1 MGIEVET
8 FSQNHPPLNHHHWKK
23 ERRPNKTPPHGIF
36 RPHHGISQP
45 LDTVH
50 LTTWKPPKCATAS
63 ANQLPQTHHTQ
74 KRWQRHTLLQTG
86 YHSSARH
93 RHSLP
98 PGAKIGILEENEKDK
113 TALPSPISKLPS
125 TRPALSKPPSWVL
138 LLRKPLRIA
147 KENRNPRYHLSSTSS
162 CREMEKLS
170 QPPSFVSSCHCHLP
184 ARRTTSLPL
193 SPPRPHYLP
202 L

>member
-8 FSQNHPPLNHHHWKK
+8 FSSPLEKRTTSQQNTAPRHLPSSPRHRAQNHPTVGH
-23 ERRPNKTPPHGIF
+23 RPPHNVEAPQCATPP
-36 RPHHGISQP
+36 
-45 LDTVH
+45 
-50 LTTWKPPKCATAS
+50 

-98 PGAKIGILEENEKDK
+98 PGAKIGILEQNEKDK

-125 TRPALSKPPSWVL
+125 TRPALSKPQPPSLV
-138 LLRKPLRIA
+138 LRKPLRIA

-170 QPPSFVSSCHCHLP
+170 APFVRLFPRHCHLP
-184 ARRTTSLPL
+184 TRRTTSLP
-193 SPPRPHYLP
+193 S
-202 L
+202 